1 MQIYSLS
8 NNTTG
13 SYSLTFKTASGSGS
27 TLVLTQGNTV
37 IAICDGTNV
46 YNSQTQA
53 ITTATAITLGTGSAT
68 NPSLNF
74 SGNTNTG
81 VYLPATGQVGISISG
96 SLAST
101 FTSTG
106 LTLPV
111 GAVTTPGLNFAGYT
125 STGIYIDGSGNLDVS
140 IAGTQ
145 LAIFSSSG
153 LNVAG
158 TANATSGIS
167 GGTF

>member
-1 MQIYSLS
+1 M
-8 NNTTG
+8 
-13 SYSLTFKTASGSGS
+13 
-27 TLVLTQGNTV
+27 
-37 IAICDGTNV
+37 
-46 YNSQTQA
+46 
-53 ITTATAITLGTGSAT
+53 
-68 NPSLNF
+68 
-74 SGNTNTG
+74 
-81 VYLPATGQVGISISG
+81 
-96 SLAST
+96 
-101 FTSTG
+101 
-106 LTLPV
+106 

-158 TANATSGIS
+158 TISSTGLTVTGTANATGGIS